1 MCLIHR
7 YFKLELFPKKA
18 IQKADLPP
26 FLTTWL
32 DRSSPDCMFST
43 VQLKTWPTPHL
54 QACPWYIECHFGVT
68 PPEERALFLS
78 LKDVAMVEPK
88 FDEFAGMDPK
98 APTKAARKREAA
110 NRKKVEKWNDAEKKA
125 QVNKRKR
132 AAAQAEKEQERAKKK
147 ASKRNG
153 EAAAIEPASSAG
165 GHIETSSG
173 FSLTQQRL
181 LHGLTPSAQKV
192 DPVSDVDECIL
203 NVSLDGLADNDKA
216 MDSVVAFLTMV
227 CIQCSLYYS
236 MFRFA
241 SSAVLCGML
250 FEFYLLQFQ

>member
-1 MCLIHR
+1 M
-7 YFKLELFPKKA
+7 ELFPKKA

-32 DRSSPDCMFST
+32 DRSSPNCMFST

-54 QACPWYIECHFGVT
+54 QACLWYIECHFEVT

-78 LKDVAMVEPK
+78 LKDVAVVEPE
-88 FDEFAGMDPK
+88 FDEFAGMDPE
-98 APTKAARKREAA
+98 ARTKAVRKREATD
-110 NRKKVEKWNDAEKKA
+110 RKKVEKWNEAEKKA
-125 QVNKRKR
+125 QENKRKR
-132 AAAQAEKEQERAKKK
+132 AVAQAEKEQERAKKK

-153 EAAAIEPASSAG
+153 EAAAAEPTSSAG
-165 GHIETSSG
+165 GHVETSSG

-192 DPVSDVDECIL
+192 DPIPDVDECIL

-216 MDSVVAFLTMV
+216 MDSLVTFLTMV
-227 CIQCSLYYS
+227 YTQRSLYYS

-241 SSAVLCGML
+241 SSVVVCGML

>member
-1 MCLIHR
+1 MCITLR

-78 LKDVAMVEPK
+78 LKDVAVVEPEFDK
-88 FDEFAGMDPK
+88 FIGMDPE
-98 APTKAARKREAA
+98 ARAKAARKREAA
-110 NRKKVEKWNDAEKKA
+110 DRKKVEKWNDAEKKA
-125 QVNKRKR
+125 QENKRKR
-132 AAAQAEKEQERAKKK
+132 AAAQAKKEQERAKKK

-153 EAAAIEPASSAG
+153 EAATAEPASSAG
-165 GHIETSSG
+165 GNVESSSG

-192 DPVSDVDECIL
+192 DPVPNVDECIL
-203 NVSLDGLADNDKA
+203 NVSLDGLADNDNA

-227 CIQCSLYYS
+227 CTQRSLYCS
-236 MFRFA
+236 MFCFA
-241 SSAVLCGML
+241 STAVLCGM
-250 FEFYLLQFQ
+250 FFQF

>member
-1 MCLIHR
+1 M
-7 YFKLELFPKKA
+7 ELFPKKA
-18 IQKADLPP
+18 IEKADLPP

-32 DRSSPDCMFST
+32 DRSSSDCMFST

-78 LKDVAMVEPK
+78 LKDVAVVEPE
-88 FDEFAGMDPK
+88 FNEFAGMDPE
-98 APTKAARKREAA
+98 ARAKAARKREAA
-110 NRKKVEKWNDAEKKA
+110 DRKKVEKWNDAEKKA
-125 QVNKRKR
+125 QENKRKR

-153 EAAAIEPASSAG
+153 GEAAAEPASSAG
-165 GHIETSSG
+165 GHVETSSG

-192 DPVSDVDECIL
+192 DPVPDVDECIL

-227 CIQCSLYYS
+227 CTQRSLQCSIIH
-236 MFRFA
+236 FA
-241 SSAVLCGML
+241 SSAVLCGMP
-250 FEFYLLQFQ
+250 

>member
-1 MCLIHR
+1 MVCLILR

-32 DRSSPDCMFST
+32 DRSSLDCMFST
-43 VQLKTWPTPHL
+43 VQLKTWPTLHL

-78 LKDVAMVEPK
+78 LKDVAVVEPK
-88 FDEFAGMDPK
+88 FDEFVGMDLE
-98 APTKAARKREAA
+98 ARTKAVRKREAVD
-110 NRKKVEKWNDAEKKA
+110 RKKVEKWNEAEKMA
-125 QVNKRKR
+125 QENKRKR

-153 EAAAIEPASSAG
+153 EEVAPEPATSAG
-165 GHIETSSG
+165 GHVETSSR
-173 FSLTQQRL
+173 FSLTQQQL

-192 DPVSDVDECIL
+192 DLVPDVDECIL
-203 NVSLDGLADNDKA
+203 NVSLDGLADNNKA

-227 CIQCSLYYS
+227 CTQRFLYCS
-236 MFRFA
+236 MFGFA
-241 SSAVLCGML
+241 SSAILCGMF
-250 FEFYLLQFQ
+250 FEFYLL

>member
-1 MCLIHR
+1 MCLTLR
-7 YFKLELFPKKA
+7 YFKLELYPKKA

-54 QACPWYIECHFGVT
+54 QACPWYIESHFGVT

-78 LKDVAMVEPK
+78 LKDVAVVEPE
-88 FDEFAGMDPK
+88 FDEFAGMDLE
-98 APTKAARKREAA
+98 ARAKAARKREAA
-110 NRKKVEKWNDAEKKA
+110 DRKKVEKWNDAEKKA
-125 QVNKRKR
+125 QENKRKR

-147 ASKRNG
+147 ASKKNG
-153 EAAAIEPASSAG
+153 DAATAEPASSAG
-165 GHIETSSG
+165 GHVETSSG
-173 FSLTQQRL
+173 FSLTQQQL

-192 DPVSDVDECIL
+192 DPVPNVDECIL
-203 NVSLDGLADNDKA
+203 NVSLDGLTDNDKA

-227 CIQCSLYYS
+227 CTQHSLYCF
-236 MFRFA
+236 MLRFA